1 MISKC
6 ALITSDI
13 DFSCIFYFFFR
24 FGIKRHIIKSQNLRV
39 SQSSF
44 FLSSISLI
52 LLFFLILFVVLIYFH
67 KLKLN
72 CVRQQISNKYF
83 CISGHAGIVYS
94 LVLMTLVDSNRV
106 ISASYDGS
114 LRVCWFYLFN
124 FGIRFTLSLI
134 NTTRFPTLYLFYLT
148 FFLILLLPR
157 FVSNIYMKKK
167 HLYILIYCMVKKKKK
182 SHEITLDT
190 TNFIRNN
197 LFFGYSM
204 HRLMMMNNS
213 PSAKFQGNI
222 ESLLI

>member
-1 MISKC
+1 M
-6 ALITSDI
+6 
-13 DFSCIFYFFFR
+13 DFSCIFYFYFR

-114 LRVCWFYLFN
+114 LRVCRFYLFN
-124 FGIRFTLSLI
+124 FGVRFTRSHI
-134 NTTRFPTLYLFYLT
+134 NTASFNIMFVLFNL
-148 FFLILLLPR
+148 FLILLLPR
-157 FVSNIYMKKK
+157 FISNIYMKKNT
-167 HLYILIYCMVKKKKK
+167 YIYCMVKKKKKK

-204 HRLMMMNNS
+204 HRLKIIPLVQNS
-213 PSAKFQGNI
+213 KGNI
-222 ESLLI
+222 QSLLI